1 MITIVEGSY
10 WMIKLYNT
18 LTRKKELFEPLEKGK
33 IKMYVCGPTVYNYI
47 HIGNARS
54 TVAFDTIRRYFE
66 YRGFDVNYVS
76 NFTDVDD
83 KIIKAANALGV
94 EAPEIA
100 ERFIAA
106 YYEDTE
112 ALHVKKPTHT
122 PRVIDNIEEI
132 IQFVSALVEKKYAY
146 EMDGDVYYRTRKFQ
160 NYGKL
165 SGISVDELESG
176 ASNRLEEAENTKK
189 EDPLD
194 FALWKSAKKQEISWQ
209 SPWGNGRPGWH
220 IECSVMATKYLGDT
234 IDIHAGG
241 QDLTF
246 PHHENEIAQ
255 SEAKTGKEFAKYWLH
270 NGFVTMN
277 EEKMSKSIGNVKLV
291 HELRRQHDPQVL
303 RFFLATAHYRR
314 PIHYSEEA
322 INEAN
327 TNLSRIKTAL
337 SNAIH
342 RLNDAEDSLENDTEI
357 LAKWKKLKEEFIQ
370 HMDDDFQTQNGITN
384 VYEMVREL
392 NRYSEG
398 QTVSKYVLEYEIN
411 ELEDILSIFGLEGL
425 MHEKELLAEEIEAL
439 IAERNKARQEKDF
452 LRADQIRDDL
462 KEQGIVLEDTPQG
475 VRWKRKDNA

>member
-1 MITIVEGSY
+1 
-10 WMIKLYNT
+10 MIKLYNT
-18 LTRKKELFEPLEKGK
+18 LTRQKETFEPLEKGK

-54 TVAFDTIRRYFE
+54 TVAFDSIRRYFE

-83 KIIKAANALGV
+83 KIIQAANKLGV

-100 ERFIAA
+100 ERFIEA
-106 YYEDTE
+106 YYADTE
-112 ALHVKKPTHT
+112 ALHVKKATHT
-122 PRVIDNIEEI
+122 PRVIENIEEI
-132 IQFVSALVEKKYAY
+132 IQFVSALIENGYAY
-146 EMDGDVYYRTRKFQ
+146 EVDGDVYYHTRKFQ

-194 FALWKSAKKQEISWQ
+194 FALWKAAKPQEISWE
-209 SPWGNGRPGWH
+209 SPWGYGRPGWH

-255 SEAKTGKEFAKYWLH
+255 SEAKTGKKFAKYWMH
-270 NGFVTMN
+270 NGFVTMD
-277 EEKMSKSIGNVKLV
+277 EEKMSKSIGNVKFV
-291 HELRRQHDPQVL
+291 HELLENHDPKVL

-314 PIHYSEEA
+314 PINYSEEA
-322 INEAN
+322 IQEAK
-327 TNLSRIKTAL
+327 TNLNRIKTAL
-337 SNAIH
+337 SNANY
-342 RLNDAEDSLENDTEI
+342 RLSDASSMLENDTEI
-357 LAKWKKLKEEFIQ
+357 LKKWKQLKENFIR
-370 HMDDDFQTQNGITN
+370 HMDDDFQAQNGITD
-384 VYEMVREL
+384 VYDMVREL

-398 QTVSKYVLEYEIN
+398 ESVSKAVLKHAIDQ
-411 ELEDILSIFGLEGL
+411 LQDILTIFGIEGL
-425 MHEKELLAEEIEAL
+425 MEEKELLAEEIEHL
-439 IAERNKARQEKDF
+439 IEQRNKARQDKNFD
-452 LRADQIRDDL
+452 LADQIRDEL
-462 KEQGIVLEDTPQG
+462 KDQGIILEDTPQG
-475 VRWKRKDNA
+475 IRWKRKDDA